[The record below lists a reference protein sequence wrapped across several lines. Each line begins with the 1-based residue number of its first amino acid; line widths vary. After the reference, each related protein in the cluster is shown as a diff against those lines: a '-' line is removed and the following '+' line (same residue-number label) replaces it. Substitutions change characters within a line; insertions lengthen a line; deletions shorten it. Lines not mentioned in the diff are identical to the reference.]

1 MHSRN
6 RYADKKPDFGEL
18 AEFRPSLKPFL
29 LQKND
34 PSTQPHS
41 FSLDFS
47 KPAALR
53 ELACALLERDFGIT
67 LEIPLDKLIPTVPLR
82 LNYIHWLEDLLSGD
96 ANPSIPKG
104 TSIVGID
111 IGMMMFC
118 SQPHPDHT
126 QTTPRWKQGSFF
138 KLQMKSLGLKYM
150 PSLIPRTP
158 FSLGMRLVHAW
169 TGSQTPIPMH
179 PSV

>member
-6 RYADKKPDFGEL
+6 RYADKKLDFGEL

-126 QTTPRWKQGSFF
+126 QTTPRPHPDGSKGVFLNF
-138 KLQMKSLGLKYM
+138 GGKVWGS
-150 PSLIPRTP
+150 SIC
-158 FSLGMRLVHAW
+158 LV
-169 TGSQTPIPMH
+169 SYPEP
-179 PSV
+179 PSVWE

>member
-6 RYADKKPDFGEL
+6 RYAGKKPDFGEL

-34 PSTQPHS
+34 SSTQPYS

-53 ELACALLERDFGIT
+53 ELACALLEKDFGIT

-111 IGMMMFC
+111 IGMMLFC
-118 SQPHPDHT
+118 SH
-126 QTTPRWKQGSFF
+126 TTPRPRPGGSKGGFF
-138 KLQMKSLGLKYM
+138 DEKFGAQVY
-150 PSLIPRTP
+150 
-158 FSLGMRLVHAW
+158 A
-169 TGSQTPIPMH
+169 
-179 PSV
+179 